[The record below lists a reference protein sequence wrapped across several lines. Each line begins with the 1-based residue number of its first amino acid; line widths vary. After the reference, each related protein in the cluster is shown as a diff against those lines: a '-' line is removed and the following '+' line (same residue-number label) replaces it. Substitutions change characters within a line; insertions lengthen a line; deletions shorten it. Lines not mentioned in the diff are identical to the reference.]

1 VAERAVQFE
10 WTQET
15 WRGSPAEFAELLSE
29 TAALVAEE
37 DGDIDPHISIGKADD
52 DLSFDSVSE
61 FSEFASSGNR
71 RLREA
76 RRVYAAMGRY
86 RAVRVTLVFV
96 NSRVI
101 GVKAVRVT
109 VRGSDAVAAN
119 GVSAEV
125 QRLARENGRWLS
137 LWISTY
143 AAWAVGLALTIPDY
157 FSDSSFTSSLSWA
170 GTGLMIAAAGF
181 GLLHPVL
188 VPHFELIDP
197 DAPEGGA
204 ARMRRWLAGS
214 GKWLLAALAG
224 AVIYAVVQKLVENV

>member
-1 VAERAVQFE
+1 MAERAVQCE

-29 TAALVAEE
+29 TAELVAGE
-37 DGDIDPHISIGKADD
+37 DGDTDPHISIGKSGD

-61 FSEFASSGNR
+61 FSEFARSEDR

-76 RRVYAAMGRY
+76 RRVYAAIGRF
-86 RAVRVTLVFV
+86 RAVRVTLVFID
-96 NSRVI
+96 SRLM
-101 GVKAVRVT
+101 GMKAIQAT

-125 QRLARENGRWLS
+125 RRLARQNGRRLS

-157 FSDSSFTSSLSWA
+157 LSDSGFTGTLSWA
-170 GTGLMIAAAGF
+170 GIGLMIAAVGF
-181 GLLHPVL
+181 GLLHPLL

-197 DAPEGGA
+197 DAPETAAARVRGALTGGGRWFLAAVAGA
-204 ARMRRWLAGS
+204 A
-214 GKWLLAALAG
+214 
-224 AVIYAVVQKLVENV
+224 IYALVQKLIAG